1 MRAKIWWQPTIR
13 SGSLT
18 RRPSFERSL
27 PIQPARA
34 ARAPSGTNADDLLTE
49 RRPSRK
55 VLPSQ
60 VWSHTEVTAAN
71 AGPSLFVGQGCRRLG
86 LRPICMARNSERS
99 FVAGTSAGVAM
110 ILDGPTNEE
119 GACAAETRP
128 SADHRRQSAGARG
141 A

>member
-27 PIQPARA
+27 PIRRARA
-34 ARAPSGTNADDLLTE
+34 ATAPSGTNADDLLTE

-60 VWSHTEVTAAN
+60 VWFHTEVSAAN
-71 AGPSLFVGQGCRRLG
+71 AGPSPLVGQGCRRLG
-86 LRPICMARNSERS
+86 LRPICMARNSEPS
-99 FVAGTSAGVAM
+99 FVAGTSAGVAL
-110 ILDGPTNEE
+110 ILDGPTSEE
-119 GACAAETRP
+119 GVCAGETRS
-128 SADHRRQSAGARG
+128 SADH
-141 A
+141 